1 MRAFFARLLSR
12 DKKEEEKDPMKKFL
26 IVGLGNPGPKYENT
40 RHNIGF
46 KILDTLAEKRDITFE
61 ADRYGD
67 KTEFNFKG
75 RKFVLIKPST
85 FMNLSGKAVRYW
97 LDKEKISVQN
107 LMVITDDLNLT
118 FGTLRLKAKGSHGG
132 HNGLKNIQEL
142 LQTTAYPRFRFGIS
156 DEFSKGNQIDY
167 VLSEWTSEENE
178 KLKERLETSSELIL
192 SFGTAGIN
200 NTMNS
205 FNGK

>member
-1 MRAFFARLLSR
+1 MRAFFARLLSK
-12 DKKEEEKDPMKKFL
+12 DKKEEVDPMKKFL
-26 IVGLGNPGPKYENT
+26 IVGLGNPGPKYEDT

-46 KILDTLAEKRDITFE
+46 KILDKLAEKKELTFQ

-67 KTEFNFKG
+67 KAEFNFKG
-75 RKFVLIKPST
+75 RKFILIKPST

-97 LDKEKISVQN
+97 LDKEKISIQN
-107 LMVITDDLNLT
+107 LMVITDDLNLS

-132 HNGLKNIQEL
+132 HNGLKHIQEL
-142 LQTTAYPRFRFGIS
+142 LQTKAYPRFRFGIS
-156 DEFSKGNQIDY
+156 DEFSKGKQIDY
-167 VLSEWTSEENE
+167 VLSEWSSEEQD
-178 KLKERLETSSELIL
+178 KLKERLDASIELIL

>member
-1 MRAFFARLLSR
+1 MRAFFARLLSKE
-12 DKKEEEKDPMKKFL
+12 KKEEIDPMKKFL
-26 IVGLGNPGPKYENT
+26 IVGLGNPGPKYEDT

-46 KILDTLAEKRDITFE
+46 KILDKLAEKKELTFE

-67 KTEFNFKG
+67 KAEFNFKG
-75 RKFVLIKPST
+75 RKFILIKPST

-97 LDKEKISVQN
+97 LDKEKISIQN
-107 LMVITDDLNLT
+107 LMVITDDLNLS

-132 HNGLKNIQEL
+132 HNGLKHIQEL

-167 VLSEWTSEENE
+167 VLSEWTSEEQD
-178 KLKERLETSSELIL
+178 KLKERLDTSSELIL

>member
-1 MRAFFARLLSR
+1 MRAFFSKLLS
-12 DKKEEEKDPMKKFL
+12 KSKPEEIDPMKKFL

-46 KILDTLAEKRDITFE
+46 KILDTLATKRELTFE
-61 ADRYGD
+61 ADRYAD
-67 KTEFNFKG
+67 KAEFNFKG
-75 RKFVLIKPST
+75 KKFILIKPST

-97 LDKEKISVQN
+97 LEKENIDIQN
-107 LMVITDDLNLT
+107 LMVITDDLNLS

-132 HNGLKNIQEL
+132 HNGLKHIQDI

-156 DEFSKGNQIDY
+156 DEFSKGQQVDY
-167 VLSEWTSEENE
+167 VLSEWTSEEQE
-178 KLKERLETSSELIL
+178 QLKERLDTSSELII
-192 SFGTAGIN
+192 SFATAGIH

>member
-1 MRAFFARLLSR
+1 MRAFFARLLSK
-12 DKKEEEKDPMKKFL
+12 DKKEEVDPMKKFL
-26 IVGLGNPGPKYENT
+26 IVGLGNPGPKYEDT

-46 KILDTLAEKRDITFE
+46 KILDKLAEKKELTFQ

-75 RKFVLIKPST
+75 RKFILIKPST

-97 LDKEKISVQN
+97 LDKEKISIQN
-107 LMVITDDLNLT
+107 LMVITDDLNLS

-132 HNGLKNIQEL
+132 HNGLKHIQEL

-167 VLSEWTSEENE
+167 VLSEWSSEEQD
-178 KLKERLETSSELIL
+178 KLKERLDASIELIL

>member
-1 MRAFFARLLSR
+1 MRAFFAKLLSR
-12 DKKEEEKDPMKKFL
+12 DKIEDKDPMKKLL

-46 KILDTLAEKRDITFE
+46 KVLDTLAEKREITFE

-67 KTEFNFKG
+67 KAEFNFKG
-75 RKFVLIKPST
+75 RKFILIKPST

-97 LDKEKISVQN
+97 LDKENIAIQN
-107 LMVITDDLNLT
+107 LLVITDDLNLS
-118 FGTLRLKAKGSHGG
+118 FGTLRLKAKGSDGG
-132 HNGLKNIQEL
+132 HNGLKNIQDL
-142 LQTTAYPRFRFGIS
+142 LQTTTYPRFRFGIS
-156 DEFSKGNQIDY
+156 DEFSKGRQIDY
-167 VLSEWTSEENE
+167 VLSEWTSEEKE
-178 KLKERLETSSELIL
+178 ALKERLETSSELIL
-192 SFGTAGIN
+192 SFGTAGIQ

>member
-97 LDKEKISVQN
+97 LDKEKISIQN

>member
-1 MRAFFARLLSR
+1 L
-12 DKKEEEKDPMKKFL
+12 DK
-26 IVGLGNPGPKYENT
+26 
-40 RHNIGF
+40 
-46 KILDTLAEKRDITFE
+46 LAEKKELTFQ

-75 RKFVLIKPST
+75 RKFILIKPST

-97 LDKEKISVQN
+97 LDKEKISIQN
-107 LMVITDDLNLT
+107 LMVITDDLNLS

-132 HNGLKNIQEL
+132 HNGLKHIQEL

-156 DEFSKGNQIDY
+156 DEFSKGKQIDY
-167 VLSEWTSEENE
+167 VLSEWSSEEQD
-178 KLKERLETSSELIL
+178 KLKERLDTSLELIL

>member
-1 MRAFFARLLSR
+1 MRAFFARLLSK
-12 DKKEEEKDPMKKFL
+12 DKKEEVDPMKKFL
-26 IVGLGNPGPKYENT
+26 IVGLGNPGPKYEDT

-46 KILDTLAEKRDITFE
+46 KILDKLAEKKELTFQ

-75 RKFVLIKPST
+75 RKFILIKPST

-97 LDKEKISVQN
+97 LDKEKISIQN
-107 LMVITDDLNLT
+107 LMVITDDLNLS
-118 FGTLRLKAKGSHGG
+118 FGTIRLKAKGSHGG
-132 HNGLKNIQEL
+132 HNGLKHIQEL

-156 DEFSKGNQIDY
+156 DDFSKGNQIDY
-167 VLSEWTSEENE
+167 VLSEWSSEEQD
-178 KLKERLETSSELIL
+178 KLKERLDASIELIL

>member
-1 MRAFFARLLSR
+1 MRAFFARLLSK
-12 DKKEEEKDPMKKFL
+12 DKKEEVDPMKKFL
-26 IVGLGNPGPKYENT
+26 IVGLGNPGPKYEDT

-46 KILDTLAEKRDITFE
+46 KILDKLAEKKELTFQ

-67 KTEFNFKG
+67 KAEFNFKG
-75 RKFVLIKPST
+75 RKFILIKPST

-97 LDKEKISVQN
+97 LDKEKISIQN
-107 LMVITDDLNLT
+107 LMVITDDLNLS

-132 HNGLKNIQEL
+132 HNGLKHIQEL

-167 VLSEWTSEENE
+167 VLSEWSSEEQD
-178 KLKERLETSSELIL
+178 KLKERLDASIELIL

>member
-1 MRAFFARLLSR
+1 MRAFFARLLSK
-12 DKKEEEKDPMKKFL
+12 DKKEEVDPMKKFL
-26 IVGLGNPGPKYENT
+26 IVGLGNPGPKYEDT

-46 KILDTLAEKRDITFE
+46 KILDKLAEKKELTFQ

-75 RKFVLIKPST
+75 RKFILIKPST

-97 LDKEKISVQN
+97 LDKEKISIQN
-107 LMVITDDLNLT
+107 LMVITDDLNLS
-118 FGTLRLKAKGSHGG
+118 FGTIRLKAKGSHGG
-132 HNGLKNIQEL
+132 HNGLKHIQEL

-167 VLSEWTSEENE
+167 VLSEWSSEEQD
-178 KLKERLETSSELIL
+178 KLKERLDTSLELIL